1 MLDDD
6 ERLATGYQ
14 LLQRFR
20 RLVVRKS
27 ARDLNPWLED
37 AQASG
42 LRPFMS
48 LARGIQ
54 ADLTAVLNGL
64 RFDWSTGPVEGHVT
78 RTKLFKRQGYGRAS
92 TRLLKRRIVAAA

>member
-20 RLVVRKS
+20 RLVVRKK
-27 ARDLNPWLED
+27 AQALAGWLED

-64 RFDWSTGPVEGHVT
+64 RFDWSTGPVEAT
-78 RTKLFKRQGYGRAS
+78 
-92 TRLLKRRIVAAA
+92 